1 MGTENA
7 KCRALL
13 ELLQGRQVIEAV
25 NIQRLFGW
33 GNSRTLR
40 LLASLQDGGLI
51 APDSGR
57 PGQYIVQGGS
67 VAQGLPTSVVAQVC
81 DVLGNGE
88 FLPIGKGA
96 Q

>member
-1 MGTENA
+1 MGMENT

-13 ELLQGRQVIEAV
+13 ELLQGRQKLTAI

-40 LLASLQDGGLI
+40 LLATMQDSGLI
-51 APDSGR
+51 TPEPGR
-57 PGQYIVQGGS
+57 PGMFLVHGDAVTLGIPPAVIDLVS
-67 VAQGLPTSVVAQVC
+67 

-88 FLPIGKGA
+88 FLPLGGGEA
-96 Q
+96 